1 MPLQLAFESL
11 GDGPPVVVLHGLFG
25 SSRNWRG
32 IARALS
38 AEHRVICA
46 DLRNHGRSPWIDSM
60 TYSEMAADVRALIRS
75 ERLDRPV
82 VIGHSMGGKTAMTLA
97 LESPESVG
105 RLIVVDIAPVLYADR
120 LTPYVQAMLS
130 LNPPAAA
137 DRADVVRQMIERIP
151 DAATV
156 GFLMQNLVVTNDHF
170 DWQLNLPAI
179 GAAIPE
185 LSAFPPELA
194 ARRFDGPA
202 TLITGSLSDYVTP
215 ADSAA
220 FVEQFPQARTVEID
234 GAGHWVHA
242 DQPAAFL
249 AALGL
254 VPAIAARAHA
264 PPPAD
269 VQRSALMFPWRPA

>member
-1 MPLQLAFESL
+1 
-11 GDGPPVVVLHGLFG
+11 
-25 SSRNWRG
+25 
-32 IARALS
+32 
-38 AEHRVICA
+38 
-46 DLRNHGRSPWIDSM
+46 M

-105 RLIVVDIAPVLYADR
+105 RLIAVDIAPVSYADR
-120 LTPYVQAMLS
+120 LTPYVEAMLS
-130 LNPPAAA
+130 IDPRTTA
-137 DRADVVRQMIERIP
+137 DRAEAMRQMSEKIP
-151 DAATV
+151 DATAV
-156 GFLMQNLVVTNDHF
+156 AFLMQNLAVRNDHF

-185 LSAFPPELA
+185 LCAFPAELA

-220 FVEQFPQARTVEID
+220 FVEQFPRTQTVEID

-242 DQPAAFL
+242 DQPAGFL

-264 PPPAD
+264 PTPAD
-269 VQRSALMFPWRPA
+269 VQRSVLMFPWRRPA